1 MVKNS
6 LTHDILLI
14 SKFYDRLIDIQD
26 LKEINNKKFNH
37 FSHVKRSLFKLSLDN
52 LIILN
57 DDNTWRITSKGVAF
71 VYDFAKCNPAKQEE
85 WGKVKTE
92 DSNKTIVFL
101 KRIITS
107 VKKFQYIFKLLE
119 SLFSLILFYFI
130 KKTIP
135 LI

>member
-1 MVKNS
+1 MQIVKSQFPEINMVKNS

-14 SKFYDRLIDIQD
+14 SKFYDRLIDIKD

-57 DDNTWRITSKGVAF
+57 NDNTWRITSKGVAF

-85 WGKVKTE
+85 
-92 DSNKTIVFL
+92 
-101 KRIITS
+101 
-107 VKKFQYIFKLLE
+107 
-119 SLFSLILFYFI
+119 
-130 KKTIP
+130 
-135 LI
+135 